1 MPEEPSK
8 MTRNRRRSLALVLA
22 VCAAAV
28 TAVTA
33 GTSAAATTSSKSTN
47 LSLVAYSTPKVP
59 FGQLIAGFQKTPAGA
74 DVKFSQSYGAST
86 DQARAIVQGLPTDI
100 VQLSLAADINLLVDA
115 KLVSKSWNRNK
126 YNGMVTN
133 SIVTFLVR
141 KGNPKQIKTWDDLIK
156 PGVGIVQPNPVS
168 SGGARWDV
176 MAAYGQ
182 ALAQK
187 KTPAQALSYLQKYYK
202 NIVSQDKSGRDALN
216 TFLSGKGDV
225 LIGYESEGLPAIA
238 AGNPVEMIRPGYTL
252 LIQNPVA
259 ISGATQNPTQAKA
272 FVQYLWTPAAQTI
285 WAQDGYRPVDP
296 TVFKKFRKSFPTPHG
311 VFKITDFGLG
321 GWTSVSK
328 KFFDPSNGI
337 VTKLASGI

>member
-1 MPEEPSK
+1 
-8 MTRNRRRSLALVLA
+8 VLA
-22 VCAAAV
+22 VSVAAVAAA
-28 TAVTA
+28 TA
-33 GTSAAATTSSKSTN
+33 GPSAAATTSSKSTN
-47 LSLVAYSTPKVP
+47 LSLVVYSTPKIP

-74 DVKFSQSYGAST
+74 DVKFTQSYGAST
-86 DQARAIVQGLPTDI
+86 DQARAVVQGLPTDI

-115 KLVSKSWNRNK
+115 KLVSKNWNRNK

-141 KGNPKQIKTWDDLIK
+141 KGNPKNIRTWDDLIK

-187 KTPAQALSYLQKYYK
+187 KTPSQALAYLQKYYK

-252 LIQNPVA
+252 LIQNPIA
-259 ISGATQNPTQAKA
+259 ISGATQSPTQAKA
-272 FVQYLWTPAAQTI
+272 FVQYLWTPEAQTI

-296 TVFKKFRKSFPTPHG
+296 AVFKKFRKSFPTPHG

-337 VTKLASGI
+337 VTKIASGI

>member
-1 MPEEPSK
+1 
-8 MTRNRRRSLALVLA
+8 MTRNRRRYVALVLA
-22 VCAAAV
+22 VSAAALA
-28 TAVTA
+28 AVSA
-33 GTSAAATTSSKSTN
+33 GPSAAATTSAKSTN
-47 LSLVAYSTPKVP
+47 LSLVAYSTPKIP

-74 DVKFSQSYGAST
+74 DVKFTQSYGAST
-86 DQARAIVQGLPTDI
+86 DQARAIVQGLPTDVI
-100 VQLSLAADINLLVDA
+100 QLSLAADINLLVDA
-115 KLVSKSWNRNK
+115 KLVSKNWNRNK
-126 YNGMVTN
+126 FNGFVTN
-133 SIVTFLVR
+133 SLVTFLVR
-141 KGNPKQIKTWDDLIK
+141 KGNPKNIHTWADLVK
-156 PGVGIVQPNPVS
+156 PGIGIVQPNPVS

-187 KTPAQALSYLQKYYK
+187 KTPAQATSYLKAYYK

-238 AGNPVEMIRPGYTL
+238 SGNPVEMIRPSFTL

-259 ISGATQNPTQAKA
+259 VSGASSNPTQAKA
-272 FVQYLWTPAAQTI
+272 FVQYLWTPEAQTI

-296 TVFKKFRKSFPTPHG
+296 TVFAKFKKSFPTPHG

-321 GWTSVSK
+321 GWAAVTQ
-328 KFFDPSNGI
+328 KFFDPTNGL
-337 VTKLASGI
+337 VTKIASGV

>member
-1 MPEEPSK
+1 
-8 MTRNRRRSLALVLA
+8 MTKSPRISVALALAVALA
-22 VCAAAV
+22 VLVSVA
-28 TAVTA
+28 A
-33 GTSAAATTSSKSTN
+33 GTSAASSKSSRSTT

-59 FGQLIAGFQKTPAGA
+59 FGQLISGFQKTPAGA

-86 DQARAIVQGLPTDI
+86 DQARAIVQGLPTDVI
-100 VQLSLAADINLLVDA
+100 QLSLAADMQLLVDA
-115 KLVSKSWNRNK
+115 KLISKNWNHTK
-126 YNGMVTN
+126 YNGMVTD
-133 SIVTFLVR
+133 SLVTFLVR
-141 KGNPKQIKTWDDLIK
+141 KGNPKNIKTWSDLTK
-156 PGVGIVQPNPVS
+156 PGIGIVQPNPVS

-187 KTPAQALSYLQKYYK
+187 KTPAQATTYLKAYYK

-225 LIGYESEGLPAIA
+225 LIGYESEALPAIA
-238 AGNPVEMIRPGYTL
+238 AGNPVELIRPSYTL

-259 ISGATQNPTQAKA
+259 VSGATQNPTQAKA
-272 FVQYLWTPAAQTI
+272 FVQYLLTPEAQTI

-296 TVFKKFRKSFPTPHG
+296 TVFSKFKKSFPTPHG

-321 GWTSVSK
+321 GWNAVTK

-337 VTKLASGI
+337 VTKIASGV

>member
-1 MPEEPSK
+1 
-8 MTRNRRRSLALVLA
+8 MTTPRRRTRTALVLA
-22 VCAAAV
+22 VVVAAVAAV
-28 TAVTA
+28 TAGPSA
-33 GTSAAATTSSKSTN
+33 ASSTSAKSTN
-47 LSLVAYSTPKVP
+47 LSLVAYSTPKIP

-74 DVKFSQSYGAST
+74 DVKFTQSYGAST
-86 DQARAIVQGLPTDI
+86 DQARAVVQGLPTDI

-115 KLVSKSWNRNK
+115 KLVSKNWNRNK

-141 KGNPKQIKTWDDLIK
+141 KGNPKNIHTWADLTK
-156 PGVGIVQPNPVS
+156 PGIGIVQPNPVS

-187 KTPAQALSYLQKYYK
+187 KTPAQATSYLKAYYK

-225 LIGYESEGLPAIA
+225 LVGYESEGLPAIA
-238 AGNPVEMIRPGYTL
+238 AGNPVEMVRPSYTL
-252 LIQNPVA
+252 LIQNPIA

-296 TVFKKFRKSFPTPHG
+296 TVFAKFKKSFPTPHG

-321 GWTSVSK
+321 GWASVTQ

-337 VTKLASGI
+337 VTKIASGV

>member
-1 MPEEPSK
+1 
-8 MTRNRRRSLALVLA
+8 MTTSRRRSIAALVLA
-22 VCAAAV
+22 VTVAALAAV
-28 TAVTA
+28 TA
-33 GTSAAATTSSKSTN
+33 GPSAASSKSTN
-47 LSLVAYSTPKVP
+47 LSLVVYSTPKIP
-59 FGQLIAGFQKTPAGA
+59 IGQIISNFQKTPAGA
-74 DVKFSQSYGAST
+74 DVKFTQSYGAST
-86 DQARAIVQGLPTDI
+86 DQARAVVQGLPTDI

-115 KLVSKSWNRNK
+115 KLVSKNWNRNK

-141 KGNPKQIKTWDDLIK
+141 KGNPKNIKTWADLIK

-187 KTPAQALSYLQKYYK
+187 KTPAQALTYLKAYYK

-238 AGNPVEMIRPGYTL
+238 AGNPVEMIRPSYTL
-252 LIQNPVA
+252 LIQNPIA

-272 FVQYLWTPAAQTI
+272 FVDYMWTPAAQTI

-296 TVFKKFRKSFPTPHG
+296 TVFKKFKKSFPTPHG

-321 GWTSVSK
+321 GWAPVTQ
-328 KFFDPSNGI
+328 KFFDPTNGI
-337 VTKLASGI
+337 VTKIASGV

>member
-1 MPEEPSK
+1 
-8 MTRNRRRSLALVLA
+8 MTRNRRRTSALVLA
-22 VCAAAV
+22 VCVAAA
-28 TAVTA
+28 AAITA
-33 GTSAAATTSSKSTN
+33 GPSAASSRSSKATT
-47 LSLVAYSTPKVP
+47 LSLVAYSTPRVP

-86 DQARAIVQGLPTDI
+86 DQARAIVQGLPTDVI
-100 VQLSLAADINLLVDA
+100 QLSLAADMDLLVDA
-115 KLVSKSWNRNK
+115 KLISKNWNKNR

-141 KGNPKQIKTWDDLIK
+141 KGNPKNLRTWDDLIK

-187 KTPAQALSYLQKYYK
+187 KSPAKALAYLKSYYK

-225 LIGYESEGLPAIA
+225 LIGYESEALPAIA
-238 AGNPVEMIRPGYTL
+238 ANNPVDLVRPGYTL

-259 ISGATQNPTQAKA
+259 VSGASSNPTQAKA
-272 FVQYLWTPAAQTI
+272 FVQYLLTPEAQTI

-296 TVFKKFRKSFPTPHG
+296 AVFTKFKKSFPTPHG

-321 GWTSVSK
+321 GWTAVTK
-328 KFFDPSNGI
+328 KFFDPSTGI
-337 VTKLASGI
+337 VTKIASGI